1 MLDVKLSTSIESAKL
16 QFQDKTGAAPKQQR
30 LVFKGK
36 VLADDETVGGVGMT
50 GGDTVHNAPRP
61 GVRGD

>member
-1 MLDVKLSTSIESAKL
+1 VLDVKLSTSIESAKL

-61 GVRGD
+61 GVRGG